1 MRPEKRLIIMSD
13 HSEDEKEDKSINKSR
28 SWIERMTTLLAR
40 EPKDREQLMEV
51 LRDAEERDI
60 LSSEMLGM
68 IERILHVSEMQVREV
83 MVPKAQMVMVDKNS
97 RLEDLLPIVIESGH
111 SRFPVIDPS
120 GKDIAGILLAKDL
133 LKFYFHKEKKEFNI
147 ADIIRPTVY
156 IPQSKRLDIL
166 LREFRV
172 NRNHLAIVVD
182 EYGHVAGLVTI
193 EDVLEQIVGEI
204 EDEYDIDEDDIH
216 IKKLNDG
223 SYIVKASTLIE
234 EFNDYFQGNF
244 SDEEFDTIGG
254 IVLQGFGHLPKR
266 GETIKINNFRFKVLH
281 SDNRRIYLLEVKIIK
296 NKKKDEA
303 IP

>member
-1 MRPEKRLIIMSD
+1 MKLETLLDIMSD
-13 HSEDEKEDKSINKSR
+13 KSEEDKNPIKSR
-28 SWIERMTTLLAR
+28 SWLERLTALLAR
-40 EPKDREQLMEV
+40 EPQDREQLMEV
-51 LRDAEERDI
+51 LRDAEDRDI

-68 IERILHVSEMQVREV
+68 IERILQVSEMQVREV
-83 MVPKAQMVMVDKNS
+83 MVPKAQMVVVQKDNE
-97 RLEDLLPIVIESGH
+97 LEELLPIVIESGH

-120 GKDIAGILLAKDL
+120 GKDIIGILLAKDL
-133 LKFYFHKEKKEFNI
+133 LAFYFHKDKKPFKMS
-147 ADIIRPTVY
+147 DIIRPTVY

-204 EDEYDIDEDDIH
+204 EDEYDIDEEDSH
-216 IKKLNDG
+216 IKKLHDG

-234 EFNDYFQGNF
+234 EFNEYFQSDF

-254 IVLQGFGHLPKR
+254 IVLQSFGHLPKR
-266 GETIKINNFRFKVLH
+266 GESTKVQQFRFKVLH
-281 SDNRRIYLLEVKIIK
+281 SDNRRIYLLEVKVVK
-296 NKKKDEA
+296 NKKKEEVQG
-303 IP
+303 